1 MITKIS
7 NKISLLSTSSKIL
20 VIGSLENNLTLTIDK
35 YFEHKEYLTFN
46 LNTLNILNE
55 SLFEQFDIVIFSFGK
70 EEFEILNK
78 SSIKIP
84 KNSICIICDDIY
96 LDFKVYI
103 NEINSILLNP
113 VEEDSLLDKIYS
125 ILSFNELENLLK
137 TKKKVIN
144 KYKSEHINED
154 IDIFLDK
161 YSGEIMFINEDLT
174 VDLEALKNL
183 DMSKE
188 VFSNISAS
196 LIKLAN
202 VMRKNINLDH
212 LGTLFFEFSQFLDA
226 IEIDKIEPS
235 KYSAFDYL
243 SHIIEDLT
251 LYIDELFVYRLFK
264 DVKVFED
271 SMSNNISYFEAE
283 LYGLEIDS
291 NSDNLE
297 FF

>member
-1 MITKIS
+1 
-7 NKISLLSTSSKIL
+7 
-20 VIGSLENNLTLTIDK
+20 
-35 YFEHKEYLTFN
+35 
-46 LNTLNILNE
+46 
-55 SLFEQFDIVIFSFGK
+55 
-70 EEFEILNK
+70 
-78 SSIKIP
+78 
-84 KNSICIICDDIY
+84 
-96 LDFKVYI
+96 
-103 NEINSILLNP
+103 
-113 VEEDSLLDKIYS
+113 
-125 ILSFNELENLLK
+125 
-137 TKKKVIN
+137 
-144 KYKSEHINED
+144 
-154 IDIFLDK
+154 
-161 YSGEIMFINEDLT
+161 MFINEDLT
-174 VDLEALKNL
+174 VELEALKNL

-202 VMRKNINLDH
+202 VMKKNINLVH